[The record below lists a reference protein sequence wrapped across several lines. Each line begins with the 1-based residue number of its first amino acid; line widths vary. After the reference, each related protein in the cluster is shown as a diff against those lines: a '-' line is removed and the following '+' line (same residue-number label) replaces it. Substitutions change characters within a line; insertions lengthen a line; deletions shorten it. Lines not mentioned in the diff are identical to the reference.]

1 MIAAASF
8 IRRAIMLAAG
18 TRGGPYE
25 VVSWLGAGGWA
36 RSIARVTRLSTARS
50 PQTLS
55 DELFAW
61 MRKTSGHGEPDEAVA
76 AGSGIGPSRGH
87 GVKCG
92 HPEVASTVRSVCWVR
107 SARDAS
113 EGVSSSGRVGRVA
126 TAKEIAMEIVQSL
139 PDDCT
144 LEEAA
149 YRIYLRQLV
158 EEAREDFRQGRVF
171 TQEEVEREAAKWLEP

>member
-1 MIAAASF
+1 M
-8 IRRAIMLAAG
+8 
-18 TRGGPYE
+18 
-25 VVSWLGAGGWA
+25 
-36 RSIARVTRLSTARS
+36 
-50 PQTLS
+50 
-55 DELFAW
+55 
-61 MRKTSGHGEPDEAVA
+61 
-76 AGSGIGPSRGH
+76 
-87 GVKCG
+87 
-92 HPEVASTVRSVCWVR
+92 
-107 SARDAS
+107 
-113 EGVSSSGRVGRVA
+113 A

>member
-1 MIAAASF
+1 
-8 IRRAIMLAAG
+8 
-18 TRGGPYE
+18 
-25 VVSWLGAGGWA
+25 
-36 RSIARVTRLSTARS
+36 
-50 PQTLS
+50 
-55 DELFAW
+55 
-61 MRKTSGHGEPDEAVA
+61 
-76 AGSGIGPSRGH
+76 
-87 GVKCG
+87 
-92 HPEVASTVRSVCWVR
+92 
-107 SARDAS
+107 
-113 EGVSSSGRVGRVA
+113 VA